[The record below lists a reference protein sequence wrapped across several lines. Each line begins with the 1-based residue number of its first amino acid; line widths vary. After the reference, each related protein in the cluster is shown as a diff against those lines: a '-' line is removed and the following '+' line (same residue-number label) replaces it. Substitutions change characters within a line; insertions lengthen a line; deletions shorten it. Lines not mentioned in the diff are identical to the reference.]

1 MSGCQLL
8 KPLSP
13 PAPQNGGG
21 VEIHPSGGA
30 GVLSALPDTL
40 SIGSAHPILKSRS
53 SEVLLFMGR
62 YDAYWK
68 SPWLRWG

>member
-1 MSGCQLL
+1 M
-8 KPLSP
+8 
-13 PAPQNGGG
+13 
-21 VEIHPSGGA
+21 EIHPSGGA

-62 YDAYWK
+62 YDAYCK